1 LAELVDFSRIRCE
14 TPGVQEIML
23 KALPNMRFPN
33 GDRFSQHLDASA
45 IRDVKTLKA
54 EKNTLVC
61 RVTINVGYGADRRD
75 VRGKFTVKQFGDGRI
90 SESWTPNY

>member
-1 LAELVDFSRIRCE
+1 
-14 TPGVQEIML
+14 ML

-75 VRGKFTVKQFGDGRI
+75 VRGKFTVKQFDDGRI